1 MSGALVALHS
11 TSFQWHPPYSP
22 ALDGSLGALEIGMVV
37 GIFLFGIL
45 TLQTFNY
52 YRQFPD
58 DSKTLKITIGILW
71 LLDLG
76 HTICCIHGIYAMTV
90 TFYGEPPEEII
101 LNPPPSHILSLVFS
115 GGIYALVQIFY
126 GNRIRVLSGRFH
138 VFFLCI
144 PLAVMRFTCDMV
156 LMSSF
161 WIYKEGYLGLKS
173 KVHWEMVTVQILGP
187 TGDILIA
194 LAMCY
199 CLWQLRKSEFHRA
212 RSMVDTLLIWTF
224 ETALVTSVSAILQ
237 LILVN
242 QPLLLLSFHLRLQ
255 QFLTRTDLTFMI
267 FYLIQPKLFS
277 NSMLAVLNGRTRFR
291 SAEASI
297 GIGTQ
302 PLAFESAGTKSRR
315 EEDHRD
321 HILVETAARIRSV
334 PSVVVHISPTYIDN
348 DKADIFAKTI

>member
-1 MSGALVALHS
+1 MASIA
-11 TSFQWHPPYSP
+11 YSP
-22 ALDGSLGALEIGMVV
+22 ALDGSLGALEIGTVV
-37 GIFLFGIL
+37 GTFLFGIL

-76 HTICCIHGIYAMTV
+76 HTICWVHGIYVMTV
-90 TFYGEPPEEII
+90 TFYGEPPNEFI
-101 LNPPPSHILSLVFS
+101 LNPPQSHILSILFCGAIEGS
-115 GGIYALVQIFY
+115 VQIFY

-144 PLAVMRFTCDMV
+144 ALAVMRFTCDMV

-161 WIYKEGYLGLKS
+161 WIYKEGYLALKS
-173 KVHWEMVTVQILGP
+173 KVHWEIVTVQILGP
-187 TGDILIA
+187 TGDILVA

-199 CLWQLRKSEFHRA
+199 CLWRLRKSEFHRT
-212 RSMVDTLLIWTF
+212 RSMVDTLIIWTF
-224 ETALVTSVSAILQ
+224 ETTLVTSVSAILM
-237 LILVN
+237 LIL
-242 QPLLLLSFHLRLQ
+242 
-255 QFLTRTDLTFMI
+255 FLTRTDLTFMV

-291 SAEASI
+291 SDEATI

-315 EEDHRD
+315 EEGHRD
-321 HILVETAARIRSV
+321 HILVDTAARIRSV